1 MARPDHALA
10 VDAGLIGVLGV
21 VFLASTAAAGD
32 ARPLDGLGWALL
44 AANIL
49 PLLALRRAPL
59 VVVGLPQR
67 RLPGLGRA
75 RVPGPPAAVAPH
87 PGRHGRGRRLPPAP
101 VVARPGPAVPVRDA
115 GRRGHRHLDVDLLEI
130 GYVAIVFV
138 SGWVL
143 GVVLAARRSHTR
155 ALEEKT
161 AALEAARQELAHRAV
176 LEERTRIARDL
187 HDILAHAMS
196 VITVQAGVGG
206 HLLEHDPE
214 QAKGALRVIE
224 ETGRG
229 ALGEMRRLLGV
240 LRGGDLPTEPQPGLA
255 SLDRL
260 AAQTTAAGVPVKL
273 QVEGPARPLP
283 AGLEVSA
290 YRIAQEALTNA
301 IKHAPGGRARLT
313 VRYRPHTVEL
323 EVVDSG
329 GAAKGVVGSASGR
342 RSGDSDPRLRGSGE
356 SGHGLRGMG
365 ERVALYGTPGRPP
378 PRRPVS
384 TGREPAQAREP
395 TAVAPSRRRWCLT
408 LATRT
413 AGSNGLVTQSSAPA
427 VKAIARSASSD
438 LAVSM
443 ITRICASRSSSR
455 SRAQTS

>member
-1 MARPDHALA
+1 MARPDRALA
-10 VDAGLIGVLGV
+10 VDAGLTGVLGV

-59 VVVGLPQR
+59 L
-67 RLPGLGRA
+67 
-75 RVPGPPAAVAPH
+75 
-87 PGRHGRGRRLPPAP
+87 
-101 VVARPGPAVPVRDA
+101 VVACLSVAYPAWAALEYPTHLLQSLPTLAAMVAVGASPRPLWWRALALLCPFEMLAAAATGIW
-115 GRRGHRHLDVDLLEI
+115 DVDLLEI

-143 GVVLAARRSHTR
+143 GVVLAARRSYTR

-260 AAQTTAAGVPVKL
+260 AAQTTAAGVPVEL

-290 YRIAQEALTNA
+290 YRIAQEALTNT

-329 GAAKGVVGSASGR
+329 GTAKGVEVEPASGR
-342 RSGDSDPRLRGSGE
+342 GSGDSDPQIRGSGE
-356 SGHGLRGMG
+356 SGHGLRGMR
-365 ERVALYGTPGRPP
+365 ERVALYGACSRPGRVPAASGCWPRSPP
-378 PRRPVS
+378 TRHEHGSGPGPGGGRPGAGQ
-384 TGREPAQAREP
+384 GRLRGPPLVAA
-395 TAVAPSRRRWCLT
+395 TAVALWRLRD
-408 LATRT
+408 A
-413 AGSNGLVTQSSAPA
+413 
-427 VKAIARSASSD
+427 
-438 LAVSM
+438 
-443 ITRICASRSSSR
+443 
-455 SRAQTS
+455 

>member
-1 MARPDHALA
+1 VVACLSVAYPAWAALEYPTHLLQSLPTLAAMVAVGASPRPLWWRALA
-10 VDAGLIGVLGV
+10 LLCPLEMLAG
-21 VFLASTAAAGD
+21 AATGI
-32 ARPLDGLGWALL
+32 W
-44 AANIL
+44 
-49 PLLALRRAPL
+49 
-59 VVVGLPQR
+59 
-67 RLPGLGRA
+67 
-75 RVPGPPAAVAPH
+75 
-87 PGRHGRGRRLPPAP
+87 
-101 VVARPGPAVPVRDA
+101 
-115 GRRGHRHLDVDLLEI
+115 DVDLLEI

-143 GVVLAARRSHTR
+143 GVVLAARRSYTR

-196 VITVQAGVGG
+196 VITVQVGVGG
-206 HLLEHDPE
+206 HLLERDPE

-240 LRGGDLPTEPQPGLA
+240 LRGGDLPT
-255 SLDRL
+255 
-260 AAQTTAAGVPVKL
+260 AAGVPVEL

-290 YRIAQEALTNA
+290 YRIAQEALTNT

-329 GAAKGVVGSASGR
+329 GAAEGVEPASGR
-342 RSGDSDPRLRGSGE
+342 PSGDPDPQTRGSGE
-356 SGHGLRGMG
+356 SGHGLRGMR
-365 ERVALYGTPGRPP
+365 ERVALYGGVFEAGPCPGGFRVLAAFPTDPP
-378 PRRPVS
+378 
-384 TGREPAQAREP
+384 
-395 TAVAPSRRRWCLT
+395 
-408 LATRT
+408 
-413 AGSNGLVTQSSAPA
+413 
-427 VKAIARSASSD
+427 
-438 LAVSM
+438 
-443 ITRICASRSSSR
+443 
-455 SRAQTS
+455 